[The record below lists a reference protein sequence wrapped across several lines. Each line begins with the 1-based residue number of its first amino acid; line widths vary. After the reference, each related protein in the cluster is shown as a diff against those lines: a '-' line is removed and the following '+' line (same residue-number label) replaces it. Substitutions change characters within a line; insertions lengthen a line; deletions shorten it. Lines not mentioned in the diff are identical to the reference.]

1 MNKFKVLSSPL
12 DVFKTVIAISSSEA
26 KKRRQAELEEAR
38 KTYIYGFKPISVE
51 DVYGSHTFT
60 YDDDGVYGYLTFCD
74 SPITT
79 HVIKLYDVQDSLDKL
94 NADYYNGK
102 LYDLYK
108 RIEILPIVKKD
119 NRKPYVSNESKLK
132 GKTQYID
139 DFISVL
145 DIQNG
150 KFVIDTDTSICM
162 NLSINNKILKNKDK
176 YIFIPTNE
184 VIVDISY
191 KTLDKNGID
200 FCGYKILNHGN
211 YIIIP
216 ANKYNGSFSNKEE
229 LVFYLNTTTGTLKE
243 L

>member
-1 MNKFKVLSSPL
+1 MNEFKVLSSPL
-12 DVFKTVIAISSSEA
+12 DVFSTLMAISNSEA

-51 DVYGSHTFT
+51 DVYGNHTFV
-60 YDDDGVYGYLTFCD
+60 YDDGVYGYLTFCN
-74 SPITT
+74 STITT

-102 LYDLYK
+102 LYDFYK

-119 NRKPYVSNESKLK
+119 NYKPYVSDKSKLK

-139 DFISVL
+139 DFVSVL

-150 KFVIDTDTSICM
+150 KFVIDLDKSFSTDLQIT
-162 NLSINNKILKNKDK
+162 NKILKNNDK

-184 VIVDISY
+184 VIVDVSY
-191 KTLDKNGID
+191 KKSDINVID
-200 FCGYKILNHGN
+200 FCRYKILNHGN

-216 ANKYNGSFSNKEE
+216 AYKYNGSFSNKEE